1 MGAID
6 ADAHVIE
13 TTATFEHL
21 SAAERQYLPG
31 IVAQTFGNEAKNNA
45 GDPMREFWVVDGVMH
60 GKDRNIGLDT
70 PKESREMSDVSARL
84 HHMDAL
90 GIDVQVLYP
99 TLFLRP
105 IARTFQSEAALVGAY
120 NRWMA
125 NIWAQGSGRLRWV
138 VMPALQSMHQ
148 IREQLEFGKANGACG
163 VFMRGLEWDLP
174 LGDPY
179 FFPLYEAAQNLDLPI
194 CIHSANGSI
203 IHHDFYL
210 KDTTFTMFKLTIVG
224 ALHSLIEKAIPA
236 QFPRLRWGFI
246 EASAQWVPYVL
257 NDLRD
262 RFRRD
267 GKTFFEAPL
276 AENNMYVACEVTDDL
291 DYVLRD
297 AGEDNLIVGTDY
309 GHHDPSA
316 ELDAIQLIRKDNRL
330 PAPVRE
336 KILDANPR
344 ALYGL

>member
-13 TTATFEHL
+13 TTATFAHL
-21 SAAERQYLPG
+21 GATEQAHLPS
-31 IVAQTFGNEAKNNA
+31 IVGQTFGNVARNNA
-45 GDPMREFWVVDGVMH
+45 GDPMPEFWVVDGMIH
-60 GKDRNIGLDT
+60 GKDRNVGLDT
-70 PKESREMSDVSARL
+70 PKEAREMSDVAARL
-84 HHMDAL
+84 RHMDAL

-120 NRWMA
+120 NRWLA
-125 NIWAQGSGRLRWV
+125 DIWAQGGGRLRWV
-138 VMPALQSMHQ
+138 VMPALQSMHR
-148 IREQLEFGKANGACG
+148 IREELEFGKAHGACG
-163 VFMRGLEWDLP
+163 VFMRGLECDLP
-174 LGDPY
+174 LGHPY
-179 FFPLYEAAQNLDLPI
+179 FFPLYEAAQDLDLPI

-203 IHHDFYL
+203 IHHDFYV

-236 QFPRLRWGFI
+236 AFPRLRWGFI

-257 NDLRD
+257 NDLQD
-262 RFRRD
+262 RFRRE
-267 GKTFFEAPL
+267 GRPFFDNAL
-276 AENNMYVACEVTDDL
+276 AEHNMYVACEVTDDL
-291 DYVLRD
+291 PYVLQH

-316 ELDAIQLIRKDNRL
+316 QIDAIGLMREESRV
-330 PAPVRE
+330 PAHVRD